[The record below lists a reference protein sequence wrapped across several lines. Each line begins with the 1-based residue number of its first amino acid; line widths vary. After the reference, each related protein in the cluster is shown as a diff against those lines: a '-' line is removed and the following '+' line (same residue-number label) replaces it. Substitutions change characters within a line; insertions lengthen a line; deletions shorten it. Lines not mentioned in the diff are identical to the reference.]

1 MKKALKYLDFTFL
14 RFLPTVYIAL
24 TFCFGLLSG
33 LLELNDVEFSLP
45 YFLITNLYVLV
56 FLLLGM
62 VSIFKWFDKTVKFAK
77 YAQYFLCFIAVIEVC
92 NNLIYN
98 YTFYR
103 FAPYQY
109 QPTFFETIS
118 WLRDELDC
126 IALLVLAV
134 CCLLKDKFYKTKW
147 IFAISVTWLFFVEHS
162 ILSLFNL
169 LNCGVPITFRFLLE
183 NLTGNFPIFAVSI
196 LGLAPVK
203 QEKVGDD
210 AHIIPQE

>member
-14 RFLPTVYIAL
+14 RLLPTVYIAL
-24 TFCFGLLSG
+24 DFCSGLLG
-33 LLELNDVEFSLP
+33 VLLELNDVEFSLL
-45 YFLITNLYVLV
+45 YFLKTNLYVLV
-56 FLLLGM
+56 FLLLGIL
-62 VSIFKWFDKTVKFAK
+62 SIFKWIDKTVKFAK

-92 NNLIYN
+92 VNLIYN
-98 YTFYR
+98 HTFYR

-147 IFAISVTWLFFVEHS
+147 IFAISVTCLFFVVHS
-162 ILSLFNL
+162 ILPLCNL

-203 QEKVGDD
+203 QNVD
-210 AHIIPQE
+210 

>member
-1 MKKALKYLDFTFL
+1 MKKVLKYLDFTFL

-33 LLELNDVEFSLP
+33 LLEPNDVEFSLP

-62 VSIFKWFDKTVKFAK
+62 VSIFKWLDKTVKFAK
-77 YAQYFLCFIAVIEVC
+77 YAQYFLCFIAVIEVS

-103 FAPYQY
+103 LAPYQY

-196 LGLAPVK
+196 LGLAPIK
-203 QEKVGDD
+203 QNKVGDD